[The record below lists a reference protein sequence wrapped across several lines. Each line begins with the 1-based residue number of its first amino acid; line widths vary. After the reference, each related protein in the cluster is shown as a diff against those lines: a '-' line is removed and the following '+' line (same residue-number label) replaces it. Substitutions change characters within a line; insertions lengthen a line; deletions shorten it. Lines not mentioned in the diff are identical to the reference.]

1 MQVKRE
7 IALIFSCF
15 SRFIDNTENIFIINL
30 TVKNIVTEYGDPKEN
45 RTPIARMKTWC
56 PNR

>member
-1 MQVKRE
+1 MPSE
-7 IALIFSCF
+7 ALAK
-15 SRFIDNTENIFIINL
+15 D
-30 TVKNIVTEYGDPKEN
+30 GDPTEN